1 MNRALQFPAQKG
13 WSLPLFILFLLLI
26 LVTVYA
32 TLSAPA
38 KRTAVSIDA
47 LIQQRIGIE
56 ASTAV
61 YQAAIAS
68 AAKNLAQELDI
79 DLDNYDITEEAY
91 EALMEA
97 AASKFGNCHQ
107 YRLYVLS
114 PNLYSCY
121 TCHFKRRIWLQ
132 GGQTFKIGQTCNG
145 QKARYGA
152 SLPEPGLKYFI
163 EIEGSIFD
171 VLVAEYVKLVLF
183 RSSKERD
190 AIIKHNALSVTE
202 LHLPPGNKIL
212 K

>member
-1 MNRALQFPAQKG
+1 MNRALQLPEQKR
-13 WSLPLFILFLLLI
+13 WSLPLAVLFLLLI
-26 LVTVYA
+26 LITVYA
-32 TLSAPA
+32 KLSTSA
-38 KRTAVSIDA
+38 KRTALIDA
-47 LIQQRIGIE
+47 LMQRRVGIE
-56 ASTAV
+56 ASTEV

-121 TCHFKRRIWLQ
+121 TCHSKPRIWLQ
-132 GGQTFKIGQTCNG
+132 GGQTFRIGQTCNG
-145 QKARYGA
+145 QKARYG
-152 SLPEPGLKYFI
+152 SNLPEPGLKYFI
-163 EIEGSIFD
+163 EFEGSIFD
-171 VLVAEYVKLVLF
+171 VLVAEYVKLILF

-190 AIIKHNALSVTE
+190 AIIKHNALSATE

>member
-1 MNRALQFPAQKG
+1 MNRALQLPEQKR
-13 WSLPLFILFLLLI
+13 WPLPLVVFFLLLI
-26 LVTVYA
+26 LITVYA
-32 TLSAPA
+32 TLSTSA

-47 LIQQRIGIE
+47 LMQQRVGIE
-56 ASTAV
+56 ASTEV
-61 YQAAIAS
+61 YQAAVAS

-97 AASKFGNCHQ
+97 AASKFGSCHQ
-107 YRLYVLS
+107 YRLYALS

-121 TCHFKRRIWLQ
+121 TCYSKPRIWLQ
-132 GGQTFKIGQTCNG
+132 GGQTFRIGQTCNG

-171 VLVAEYVKLVLF
+171 VLVAEYVKLFLF
-183 RSSKERD
+183 RSSKERE
-190 AIIKHNALSVTE
+190 AIIKHNALSTTE
-202 LHLPPGNKIL
+202 LLLPPG
-212 K
+212 